1 MSELEARPYASSL
14 IESMRSVGYSLES
27 AIADLI
33 DNSISANA
41 NSVRIE
47 FRPFDEPY
55 LAIIDNGGGMSPDEL
70 TDAMR
75 HGSKNPANERK
86 AGDLGRFGLGL
97 KTASLSQCKKLTVIS
112 LKDGNL
118 SCRCWDLD
126 HVALRNDWILLVPDS
141 EEEIRALPHV
151 MELVEA
157 GHGTI
162 VLLQSLDRLIAGE
175 STAETAFRYKME
187 QVRQHLALVFH
198 RFLTGEQGLSRI
210 GISINGEAV
219 DPVDPYLSSNRAT
232 QVLPESQFQI
242 ENGTITVRPFILPHA
257 SKLSA
262 EELKRAGGEESLRK
276 YQGFYVYRGCRLI
289 IWGTWFRLRRQEE
302 LSKLARVRVDL
313 PNSLDHLW
321 TLDIKKSTAHPP
333 EIIRTRLKTIV
344 DRIADRSRST
354 YTYRG
359 RKTGQAGMTP
369 AWNRIEGR
377 GASFSYRIN
386 REHPLVRALHD
397 SLDNEQARLL
407 DGVLGLLEQ
416 AFPCDSLYADMASDL
431 KQEHKDFDFD
441 TLKDMALQIIDAM
454 VASVPNGKDTALQTL
469 PQLEPF
475 SHTPEL
481 TARIIKELEN
491 AV

>member
-1 MSELEARPYASSL
+1 MMSELEARPYASSL

-41 NSVRIE
+41 NLVRIE
-47 FRPFDEPY
+47 FRPYDEPY
-55 LAIIDNGGGMSPDEL
+55 LAIIDNGEGMLPDEL

-75 HGSKNPANERK
+75 HGCKSPVNERK
-86 AGDLGRFGLGL
+86 EGDLGRFGLGL

-112 LKDGNL
+112 FKDGVL
-118 SCRCWDLD
+118 SSRCWDLD
-126 HVALRNDWILLVPDS
+126 HVAVRNDWILLVPDS
-141 EEEIRALPHV
+141 EEETLAQPHV
-151 MELVEA
+151 AELIEA
-157 GHGTI
+157 GQGTI

-175 STAETAFRYKME
+175 SSAEAAFCYKIE

-198 RFLTGEQGLSRI
+198 RFLVGEQGLSRI
-210 GISINGEAV
+210 GIRINGEEV
-219 DPVDPYLSSNRAT
+219 EPVDPYLTSNRAT
-232 QVLPESQFQI
+232 QVMPESQFPI
-242 ENGTITVRPFILPHA
+242 ENSTITVRPYILPHA
-257 SKLSA
+257 SKLTP
-262 EELKRAGGEESLRK
+262 EELKRVGGEESFRK
-276 YQGFYVYRGCRLI
+276 YQGFYVYRNLRLI

-333 EIIRTRLKTIV
+333 EIIRTRLKSIV
-344 DRIADRSRST
+344 DRIADRSRGT

-359 RKTGQAGMTP
+359 RKTLKSGITH
-369 AWNRIEGR
+369 AWDRIEGR
-377 GASFSYRIN
+377 SASFSYKIN
-386 REHPLVRALHD
+386 KEHPLLRALHD

-407 DGVLGLLEQ
+407 DSVLGMLEEG
-416 AFPCDSLYADMASDL
+416 FPCDSLYADMASDL
-431 KQEHKDFDFD
+431 KREQNDFDFLA
-441 TLKDMALQIIDAM
+441 LKEMALQIIDAM
-454 VASVPNGKDTALQTL
+454 ATMPDGRNMALKCL

-475 SHTPEL
+475 SHSPEL
-481 TARIIKELEN
+481 AAKIIKELEN

>member
-41 NSVRIE
+41 SSIRIE
-47 FRPFDEPY
+47 FRPYDEPY
-55 LAIIDNGGGMSPDEL
+55 LAIIDNGGGMLPDEL

-75 HGSKNPANERK
+75 HGSKSPFNERK
-86 AGDLGRFGLGL
+86 EGDLGRFGLGL
-97 KTASLSQCKKLTVIS
+97 KTASLSQCKNLTVIS
-112 LKDGNL
+112 LKEGVL

-141 EEEIRALPHV
+141 EEEVLALPHV
-151 MELVEA
+151 TELMEA
-157 GHGTI
+157 GKGTI

-175 STAETAFRYKME
+175 SSAETAFRYKIE

-210 GISINGEAV
+210 DIRINGEGV
-219 DPVDPYLSSNRAT
+219 EPSDPYLTSNRAT
-232 QVLPESQFQI
+232 QVMQESQFPI
-242 ENGTITVRPFILPHA
+242 ENSAITVRPYILPHA
-257 SKLSA
+257 SKLTQ

-276 YQGFYVYRGCRLI
+276 YQGFYVYRNRRLI

-333 EIIRTRLKTIV
+333 EVIRTRLKSIV
-344 DRIADRSRST
+344 DRIAERSRST

-359 RKTGQAGMTP
+359 RKTRETGITH
-369 AWNRIEGR
+369 AWDRVEGR

-386 REHPLVRALHD
+386 KEHPLLRALHD

-407 DGVLGLLEQ
+407 DGVLGMLEQ
-416 AFPCDSLYADMASDL
+416 GFPCDSLYADMASDL
-431 KQEHKDFDFD
+431 KREQCAFDFHA
-441 TLKDMALQIIDAM
+441 LKEMAQQIIDAM
-454 VASVPNGKDTALQTL
+454 AATMPNGRNMALKTL

-475 SHTPEL
+475 SHAPEL
-481 TARIIKELEN
+481 AAKIIKELEN

>member
-41 NSVRIE
+41 SSVRIE
-47 FRPFDEPY
+47 FRPYDEPY
-55 LAIIDNGGGMSPDEL
+55 LAIVDNGDGMLPDEL

-75 HGSKNPANERK
+75 HGSKSPFNERRE
-86 AGDLGRFGLGL
+86 GDLGRFGLGL

-112 LKDGNL
+112 LKEGVL

-141 EEEIRALPHV
+141 EEEVLALPHV
-151 MELVEA
+151 TELIK
-157 GHGTI
+157 GGKGTI

-175 STAETAFRYKME
+175 SSAETAFRYKIE
-187 QVRQHLALVFH
+187 QLRQHLALVFH
-198 RFLTGEQGLSRI
+198 RFLAGEQGLSRI
-210 GISINGEAV
+210 DIRINGEGV
-219 DPVDPYLSSNRAT
+219 EPSDPYLASNRAT
-232 QVLPESQFQI
+232 QVMQESQFPI
-242 ENGTITVRPFILPHA
+242 ENSVITVRPFILPHA
-257 SKLSA
+257 SKLTQ

-276 YQGFYVYRGCRLI
+276 YQGFYVYRNRRLI

-333 EIIRTRLKTIV
+333 EVIRTRLKSIV
-344 DRIADRSRST
+344 DRIAERSRST

-359 RKTGQAGMTP
+359 RKTRETGITH
-369 AWNRIEGR
+369 AWDRVEGR

-386 REHPLVRALHD
+386 KEHPLLRALHD

-407 DGVLGLLEQ
+407 DGVLGMLEQ
-416 AFPCDSLYADMASDL
+416 GFPCDSLYADMASDL
-431 KQEHKDFDFD
+431 KREQCAFDFHA
-441 TLKDMALQIIDAM
+441 LKEMAQQIIDAM
-454 VASVPNGKDTALQTL
+454 AATMPDGRNMALKTL
-469 PQLEPF
+469 PHLEPF
-475 SHTPEL
+475 SHAPEL
-481 TARIIKELEN
+481 AAKIIKELEN

>member
-33 DNSISANA
+33 DNSISASA
-41 NSVRIE
+41 NSIRIE

-55 LAIIDNGGGMSPDEL
+55 LAIIDNGDGMLPDEL

-75 HGSKNPANERK
+75 HGSKNPINERK
-86 AGDLGRFGLGL
+86 EGDLGRFGLGL

-126 HVALRNDWILLVPDS
+126 HVALRNDWILLVPDTD
-141 EEEIRALPHV
+141 EEIHALPHV
-151 MELVEA
+151 TELMEA

-162 VLLQSLDRLIAGE
+162 VLLQLLDRLIAGE
-175 STAETAFRYKME
+175 SSAETAFQYKIE

-210 GISINGEAV
+210 GISINGVAV
-219 DPVDPYLSSNRAT
+219 DPLDPYFTANRAT
-232 QVLPESQFQI
+232 QVMPESQFKI
-242 ENGTITVRPFILPHA
+242 EGSAITVRPYILPHA
-257 SKLSA
+257 SKLTP

-276 YQGFYVYRGCRLI
+276 YQGFYVYRNRRLI

-333 EIIRTRLKTIV
+333 EAIRKNLKTIV
-344 DRIADRSRST
+344 DRIADRSRTT

-359 RKTGQAGMTP
+359 RKTGQPGMTR
-369 AWNRIEGR
+369 AWDRVEGR

-386 REHPLVRALHD
+386 KEHPLLRALHD

-416 AFPCDSLYADMASDL
+416 GFPCDSLYADMASDRRL
-431 KQEHKDFDFD
+431 EQKDFDFHA
-441 TLKDMALQIIDAM
+441 LKEMALQIIEAT
-454 VASVPNGKDTALQTL
+454 VAVMPDGRHAALQSL

-475 SHTPEL
+475 SHAPEL
-481 TARIIKELEN
+481 TAKIIKELEN